1 MRIRTSGEE
10 GSKGMMK
17 GTTEAVF
24 AATLAILLL
33 AMFLAGSVAAV
44 P

>member
-1 MRIRTSGEE
+1 MMR
-10 GSKGMMK
+10 

-24 AATLAILLL
+24 VATLAILLL